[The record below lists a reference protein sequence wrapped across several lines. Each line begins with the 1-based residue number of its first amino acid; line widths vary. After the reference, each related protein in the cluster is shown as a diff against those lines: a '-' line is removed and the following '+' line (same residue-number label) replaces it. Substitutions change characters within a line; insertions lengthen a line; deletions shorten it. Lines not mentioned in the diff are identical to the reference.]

1 MTIPFSTRKWQETL
15 GFELFGFAFAH
26 YHLLLSFFFFSE
38 ITRLIRAVG
47 DKAKIREHLCFT
59 YSFGDELVLITIS
72 IHHVVFSN

>member
-1 MTIPFSTRKWQETL
+1 MTIPFSTRKWQGWDL
-15 GFELFGFAFAH
+15 NFFWFAFAH

-38 ITRLIRAVG
+38 ITRLIRCCG
-47 DKAKIREHLCFT
+47 RQSKDKEHLCFT